1 MKLKIN
7 NYLAGANYY
16 FGTGWFKNT
25 TMINKI
31 ILLKRK

>member
-1 MKLKIN
+1 MKLKVN
-7 NYLAGANYY
+7 NLAGANYY

-31 ILLKRK
+31 LVFKRKR